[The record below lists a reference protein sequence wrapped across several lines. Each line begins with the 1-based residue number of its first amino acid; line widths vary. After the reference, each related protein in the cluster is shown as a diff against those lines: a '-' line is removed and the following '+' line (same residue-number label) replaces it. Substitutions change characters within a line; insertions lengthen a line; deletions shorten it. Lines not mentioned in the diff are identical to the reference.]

1 MAAKRKSFVA
11 RRKYAPPGPTRTVSD
26 RSNSGFNLRIRV
38 IEFADRVGI
47 GQSAAICFAL
57 ALLTIAVYA
66 QVWRF
71 DSITIDDPQ
80 YVFTN
85 PHVQY
90 GLSASSIKWA
100 FEQFY
105 FGNWAPL
112 TWLSYMLEASA
123 FQEWP
128 GGYHI
133 TNALF
138 HVANVLLVFHVI
150 RKATGQDLQ
159 SALVAGL
166 FAVHPIHAESV
177 AWISERKDVL
187 SIFFGLLCLSAYLSY
202 VRKGGMRWY
211 WLSLLLFIA
220 SLMSKQTLVT
230 LPCVMLLLDF
240 WPLCRLSLRV
250 VSEKIPYFMI
260 SAVFAAIVF
269 LAQANGTTVRS
280 LDSLPIAVRLATVA
294 VSYASYLQ
302 KAIVPWNLGVYYPY
316 VDVSLVQIAA
326 SIALVALMT
335 AGAYWARRRYP
346 SYTVGWLWFLGTLIP
361 MIGVVQVGT
370 QQMADR
376 YAYFSF
382 IGLYLALAGFVTSR
396 RVAIAVVG
404 VAAVLGFIQIGYWR
418 DSLTLAGHTLQVT
431 EDNAFMRYTMG
442 DALVAEARV
451 DEALEQYRKPV
462 HLEPW
467 SASAHC
473 KMGEAYLR
481 FSHDSEAR
489 QEYCVAVALDDHIA
503 AAHSG
508 LGWIAM
514 QAKRSAEAK
523 REFDRAL
530 ELDPGDQS
538 NYFNLALLSRM
549 NNDLEGSINY
559 CRQALKINEYMVASH
574 HLIAEN
580 LRLLGRKDEAD
591 SQLRYALSIAPYDD
605 QAREMLNRK

>member
-11 RRKYAPPGPTRTVSD
+11 RRKNGPTGTTRTIAD
-26 RSNSGFNLRIRV
+26 RSNSELDFPSRV
-38 IEFADRVGI
+38 AQIGERCGI
-47 GQSAAICFAL
+47 GRSTAICL
-57 ALLTIAVYA
+57 ALGLLTVAVYA

-71 DSITIDDPQ
+71 DFVTIDDPQ

-90 GLSASSIKWA
+90 GLSASGIKWA
-100 FEQFY
+100 FEKFY
-105 FGNWAPL
+105 FANWAPL
-112 TWLSYMLEASA
+112 TWLTYMLEASTL
-123 FQEWP
+123 QTWP

-133 TNALF
+133 TNVFL
-138 HVANVLLVFHVI
+138 HIANVLLVFRVI
-150 RKATGQDLQ
+150 RQATGWQLQ
-159 SALVAGL
+159 SAFVAGL

-177 AWISERKDVL
+177 AWISGLKDVL
-187 SIFFGLLCLSAYLSY
+187 SIFFGLLCLSAWLSY
-202 VRKGGMRWY
+202 VHQRRMRWY
-211 WLSLLLFIA
+211 GLSLLLFIA

-240 WPLCRLSLRV
+240 WPLRRLSLRV
-250 VSEKIPYFMI
+250 VLEKIPYFAI

-316 VDVSLVQIAA
+316 VDVSLSQIAA
-326 SIALVALMT
+326 SIAVVVLMT
-335 AGAYWARRRYP
+335 AAAYWARRRYP
-346 SYTVGWLWFLGTLIP
+346 FFTVGWLWFLGTLIP
-361 MIGVVQVGT
+361 MIGVVQVGS

-382 IGLYLALAGFVTSR
+382 IGLYLACAGFVTSR
-396 RVAIAVVG
+396 RAAIALVG
-404 VAAVLGFIQIGYWR
+404 VAAVVGYVQVGYWH
-418 DSLTLAGHTLQVT
+418 DTLTLAEHTLQVT
-431 EDNAFMRYTMG
+431 EDNTFMRYAMG

-451 DEALEQYRKPV
+451 DEAMEQYRKPV
-462 HLEPW
+462 VLEPW
-467 SASAHC
+467 NASTHC
-473 KMGEAYLR
+473 KLGEAYQR
-481 FSHDSEAR
+481 FNHVDEAR
-489 QEYCVAVALDDHIA
+489 QAYRIALALDDNIA

-514 QAKRSAEAK
+514 QAKQSAIAK

-530 ELDPGDQS
+530 DLDPGDQT

-549 NNDLEGSINY
+549 NNDLEGSIGY
-559 CRQALKINEYMVASH
+559 CRGALSINEYMIASH

-591 SQLRYALSIAPYDD
+591 AQLRYALSIAPYDD
-605 QAREMLNRK
+605 QAREMLAR